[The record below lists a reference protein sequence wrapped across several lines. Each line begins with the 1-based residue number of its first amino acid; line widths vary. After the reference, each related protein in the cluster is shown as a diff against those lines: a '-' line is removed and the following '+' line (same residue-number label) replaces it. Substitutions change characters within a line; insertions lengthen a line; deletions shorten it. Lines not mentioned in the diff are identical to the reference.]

1 MTAAAAPPAPPRSAG
16 GQGRG
21 VVHALDGLRGL
32 AAIAVVTFHYRTML
46 GDWYFPSAYLAVDL
60 FFIISGIVICLNYED
75 RLRGGM
81 GALRFMA
88 RRLAR
93 LAPLY
98 LVALALGA
106 GVAAAGIATGTGNW
120 TGRTLA
126 PVVLIGSLMLP
137 NPFPAPRPDLFPLNP
152 PCWSLFW
159 ELAINLVYALALP
172 WLGTRVLLAL
182 IGGGAVL
189 LVIVAAHAGGLD
201 FGYDRSWLQIP
212 ALRVMVGFSI
222 GVLIARLA
230 RQGRL
235 PASRVPVAVLLAVSL
250 ALLAAPAALGWIKD
264 VTLAL
269 AVFPLLCAAAMTGRA
284 AHTGLCRTLGLI
296 SYPLYVIHAVIP
308 FEKLIGMGLHRDAA
322 ELAPTIGA
330 GALAVAIAIAWVL
343 GTAFDK
349 PVRAM
354 LRKV

>member
-1 MTAAAAPPAPPRSAG
+1 MTNAPPPVSAPVAG
-16 GQGRG
+16 GSGSG

-46 GDWYFPSAYLAVDL
+46 GGWYFPSAYLAVDL

-106 GVAAAGIATGTGNW
+106 GVAAAGIAMETGNW

-126 PVVLIGSLMLP
+126 PVVLAGSLMLP

-159 ELAINLVYALALP
+159 ELAINLAYALVLP
-172 WLGTRVLLAL
+172 WLGTRVLLGL
-182 IGGGAVL
+182 IGGGAL
-189 LVIVAAHAGGLD
+189 LLAIAAGQAGGLD
-201 FGYDRSWLQIP
+201 FGYDRAWLQIP
-212 ALRVMVGFSI
+212 ALRVLVGFSI

-235 PASRVPVAVLLAVSL
+235 PASPVPVGALLCL
-250 ALLAAPAALGWIKD
+250 GIALLAAPAALGWIKD
-264 VTLAL
+264 LILAL
-269 AVFPLLCAAAMTGRA
+269 GLFPLLCAAAMTGRA
-284 AHTGLCRTLGLI
+284 AHPGLCRTLGLI
-296 SYPLYVIHAVIP
+296 SYPLYVVHAVIP
-308 FEKLIGMGLHRDAA
+308 FES
-322 ELAPTIGA
+322 
-330 GALAVAIAIAWVL
+330 
-343 GTAFDK
+343 
-349 PVRAM
+349 
-354 LRKV
+354 